1 MRRPHCNLRALMT
14 AVAVVGVEFAL
25 LVSVSGPIHL
35 DPPYGPL
42 VGIAW
47 AFCRLRGRRYAYLRA
62 ALWGAGV
69 QAVPITLFMAGFLVF
84 ERASGIDRVGNEWS
98 SIAFDPLVTSADE
111 PRDRSGHRAVRR
123 AVESRR
129 AAIAGPTKLV
139 TAADQVDSPMADSG
153 SEA

>member
-1 MRRPHCNLRALMT
+1 MT

-35 DPPYGPL
+35 ILPYGPL

-69 QAVPITLFMAGFLVF
+69 QAVPITLLMAGFLVF

-98 SIAFDPLVTSADE
+98 SIAFTL
-111 PRDRSGHRAVRR
+111 GHCR
-123 AVESRR
+123 
-129 AAIAGPTKLV
+129 
-139 TAADQVDSPMADSG
+139 
-153 SEA
+153 